1 MRPGCKQT
9 FVRPASLNVC
19 AETQVEGARRSTSVV
34 RRDLNPVWNTKM
46 KFNITDIL
54 PTWSFRCVGSGHLV
68 GSQTLLRQ
76 FWAWEKEY
84 VLTQH
89 ALFADA
95 RFLRWAA
102 HLTTKAN

>member
-46 KFNITDIL
+46 KFNITDISADVVIQVCRQRASSGVSKFETKIL
-54 PTWSFRCVGSGHLV
+54 GVGTGV
-68 GSQTLLRQ
+68 R
-76 FWAWEKEY
+76 AD
-84 VLTQH
+84 
-89 ALFADA
+89 ARLFADA

-102 HLTTKAN
+102 HLTKAN